1 MRRYT
6 PRRGPRRGLGLAVLA
21 TAVLAASGRAEAV
34 VHKAVVDA
42 PINAIQVEYVARAL
56 DQAER
61 ERSDL
66 FLLVLNTPGG
76 LADSMEEII
85 SRLLVSRVP
94 VCAYVFPPGGRAAS
108 AGFFILMSADVAAM
122 APGTRAGAAHPIL
135 SIGGVIPVGEPSSEP
150 EKDHGDEKAHPEDR
164 KSGGGQASVLLEKV
178 RQDAQAFLR
187 AITERRGRNP
197 RAAELAVT
205 ESRSYSDQEALDQGL
220 IDLVAATEAD
230 LLVRLHGRE
239 VTMLDGEV
247 RVLSTAAAPIVTVE
261 KTFREKALE
270 ALTNPNVAFLLAV
283 VGALLL
289 YVEITHAGMV
299 LPGVVGGILLLLAVM
314 GFSFLPINATGVLLI
329 VAGLGLFVAEV
340 FVQGFGLL
348 GVAGAVCLAL
358 GAIMLVDLP
367 EQELTVDPFLA
378 VGAAVAL
385 GVISIFL
392 MGLAVKAL
400 RRRTVTGLEGLI
412 GLQGTVIVPLEPS
425 GKVLI
430 RGEYW
435 KAEASRP
442 LPKGTRVRC
451 VGVDGLVLR
460 VEPDGSPPPDAAQ
473 GNG

>member
-1 MRRYT
+1 MMKNRLRNAIRIVAGIV
-6 PRRGPRRGLGLAVLA
+6 PL
-21 TAVLAASGRAEAV
+21 LAAATSEAV

-76 LADSMEEII
+76 LGDSMELII
-85 SRLLVSRVP
+85 SRILVSRVP
-94 VCAYVFPPGGRAAS
+94 VCVYVYPPGGRAAS

-122 APGTRAGAAHPIL
+122 APGTRTGAAHPIL
-135 SIGGVIPVGEPSSEP
+135 SIGGIIPVGEPSETPGDQKDEP
-150 EKDHGDEKAHPEDR
+150 SKRQTPQ
-164 KSGGGQASVLLEKV
+164 GQASVLLEKV
-178 RQDAQAFLR
+178 RQDVRAFLR
-187 AITERRGRNP
+187 AIAERRGRNP
-197 RAAELAVT
+197 QAAELAVT

-220 IDLVAATEAD
+220 IDLVAAGETD

-247 RVLSTAAAPIVTVE
+247 RVLSTATATIQPIE
-261 KTFREKALE
+261 MTFREKALE
-270 ALTNPNVAFLLAV
+270 AITNPNVAFLLAV

-299 LPGVVGGILLLLAVM
+299 LPGVVGGILLLIAVM
-314 GFSFLPINATGVLLI
+314 GFSYLPINATGVLLI
-329 VAGLGLFVAEV
+329 LTGLGLFVAEV
-340 FVQGFGLL
+340 FVQGYGLL
-348 GVAGAVCLAL
+348 GVAGAVSLAL
-358 GAIMLVDLP
+358 GAIMLVDWP
-367 EQELTVDPFLA
+367 GGELSVDPYLA

-392 MGLAVKAL
+392 MGISVRVL
-400 RRRTVTGLEGLI
+400 RRRVVTGLEGLV
-412 GLQGTVIVPLEPS
+412 GQEGVVVSPLEPT

-435 KAEASRP
+435 NASASRTV
-442 LPKGTRVRC
+442 PKGSRVRC
-451 VGVDGLVLR
+451 IGVDGLVLR
-460 VEPDGSPPPDAAQ
+460 VEAVDASPSVGGDSASS
-473 GNG
+473 

>member
-1 MRRYT
+1 MRAI
-6 PRRGPRRGLGLAVLA
+6 GLAALGVA
-21 TAVLAASGRAEAV
+21 IIVAPGPADAV
-34 VHKAVVDA
+34 VHKAVLDA
-42 PINAIQVEYVARAL
+42 PINAIQVEYVERAL

-76 LADSMEEII
+76 LADSMEQII
-85 SRLLVSRVP
+85 SRILVSRVP

-108 AGFFILMSADVAAM
+108 AGFFILLSADVAAM

-135 SIGGVIPVGEPSSEP
+135 SIGGVLPVGEPSETPKDGGGGTGEP
-150 EKDHGDEKAHPEDR
+150 GQR
-164 KSGGGQASVLLEKV
+164 KSDSQGGQASMLLEKI

-187 AITERRGRNP
+187 AITERRGRNA
-197 RAAELAVT
+197 RAAELGVT
-205 ESRSYSDQEALDQGL
+205 ENRSYSDQEAKDQGL
-220 IDLVAATEAD
+220 IDLVAASEVD

-329 VAGLGLFVAEV
+329 LTGLGLFVAEV

-348 GVAGAVCLAL
+348 GLAGAVCLAL
-358 GAIMLVDLP
+358 GGIMLVDLP
-367 EQELTVDPFLA
+367 ERELSVDPFLA

-392 MGLAVKAL
+392 MSLAVRAL

-412 GLQGTVIVPLEPS
+412 GLEGEVVSPLEPS

-435 KAEASRP
+435 KAAASRP

-451 VGVDGLVLR
+451 VGVEGLVLR
-460 VEPDGSPPPDAAQ
+460 VEPVDAAPLD
-473 GNG
+473 GAPGTPATEVEARR

>member
-1 MRRYT
+1 MRT
-6 PRRGPRRGLGLAVLA
+6 AGFAILWMAVI
-21 TAVLAASGRAEAV
+21 AAPGRAEAV

-76 LADSMEEII
+76 LADSMEQII
-85 SRLLVSRVP
+85 SRILVSRVP

-108 AGFFILMSADVAAM
+108 AGFFILVSADVAAM
-122 APGTRAGAAHPIL
+122 APGTRTGAAHPIL
-135 SIGGVIPVGEPSSEP
+135 SIGGVLPVGEPSSEP
-150 EKDHGDEKAHPEDR
+150 EKGSRDDKPEGA

-187 AITERRGRNP
+187 AITERRGRNQQ
-197 RAAELAVT
+197 AAELAVT
-205 ESRSYSDQEALDQGL
+205 ESRSYSDQEAMDQGL
-220 IDLVAATEAD
+220 IDLVAASEVD
-230 LLVRLHGRE
+230 LLVRLDGRE

-283 VGALLL
+283 VGAILL

-329 VAGLGLFVAEV
+329 LTGLGLFVAEV
-340 FVQGFGLL
+340 FVQGFGIL

-367 EQELTVDPFLA
+367 ERELSVDPFLA

-392 MGLAVKAL
+392 MSLALKAL
-400 RRRTVTGLEGLI
+400 RRRTVTGLEGLV
-412 GLQGTVIVPLEPS
+412 GLQGQVVTPLEPS

-430 RGEYW
+430 HGEYW
-435 KAEASRP
+435 KAAASRP
-442 LPKGTRVRC
+442 LPKGARVRC

-460 VEPDGSPPPDAAQ
+460 VEPEDSTPPAGVTQ
-473 GNG
+473 TS

>member
-1 MRRYT
+1 MNR
-6 PRRGPRRGLGLAVLA
+6 PRPEGDLVRTAGFAILWMAVI
-21 TAVLAASGRAEAV
+21 AAPGRAEAV

-76 LADSMEEII
+76 LADSMEQII
-85 SRLLVSRVP
+85 SRILVSRVP

-108 AGFFILMSADVAAM
+108 AGFFILVSADVAAM
-122 APGTRAGAAHPIL
+122 APGTRTGAAHPIL
-135 SIGGVIPVGEPSSEP
+135 SIGGVLPVGEPSSEP
-150 EKDHGDEKAHPEDR
+150 EKGSRDDKPEGA

-187 AITERRGRNP
+187 AITERRGRNQQ
-197 RAAELAVT
+197 AAELAVT
-205 ESRSYSDQEALDQGL
+205 ESRSYSDQEAMDQGL
-220 IDLVAATEAD
+220 IDLVAASEVD
-230 LLVRLHGRE
+230 LLVRLDGRE

-283 VGALLL
+283 VGAILL

-329 VAGLGLFVAEV
+329 LTGLGLFVAEV
-340 FVQGFGLL
+340 FVQGFGIL

-367 EQELTVDPFLA
+367 ERELSVDPFLA

-392 MGLAVKAL
+392 MSLAVKAL
-400 RRRTVTGLEGLI
+400 RRRTVTGLEGLV
-412 GLQGTVIVPLEPS
+412 GLQGEVVTPLEPS

-430 RGEYW
+430 HGEYW
-435 KAEASRP
+435 KAAASRP
-442 LPKGTRVRC
+442 LPKGARVRC

-460 VEPDGSPPPDAAQ
+460 VEPEDSTPPAGVTQ
-473 GNG
+473 TS